1 MLPMAKL
8 EKFRKRPA
16 IGFSDCMMLEVAR
29 KAGHLPLRTFDRILG
44 KLEGAETAIA
54 ERLTGLYFRSAQIT
68 ARRPPPTCSCGIAPR
83 PRTARG

>member
-29 KAGHLPLRTFDRILG
+29 KPDI
-44 KLEGAETAIA
+44 
-54 ERLTGLYFRSAQIT
+54 FRSEPST
-68 ARRPPPTCSCGIAPR
+68 ASSASWKAPKR
-83 PRTARG
+83 L